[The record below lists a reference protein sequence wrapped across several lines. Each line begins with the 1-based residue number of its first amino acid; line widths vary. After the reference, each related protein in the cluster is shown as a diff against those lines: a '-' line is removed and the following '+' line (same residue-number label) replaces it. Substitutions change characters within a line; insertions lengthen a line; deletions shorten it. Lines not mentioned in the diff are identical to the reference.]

1 MADYCDYVNVWCQVE
16 ASLQHV
22 MPFGWQREWV
32 QGEQANQDDEGEY
45 LYRRRDVKGESSSKD
60 FRAEAQRQRAAMDS
74 SLAEGHRRRVQHRPN
89 RRYRILLLGS
99 L

>member
-1 MADYCDYVNVWCQVE
+1 VE

-45 LYRRRDVKGESSSKD
+45 LYRRRDAKGES
-60 FRAEAQRQRAAMDS
+60 AIDS
-74 SLAEGHRRRVQHRPN
+74 SLLQTHRGYAAPHSTDLSC
-89 RRYRILLLGS
+89 ILRT
-99 L
+99 

>member
-1 MADYCDYVNVWCQVE
+1 MWYGWPFSRQLADYWDYVTVWCQVE

-45 LYRRRDVKGESSSKD
+45 LYRRRDAKGES
-60 FRAEAQRQRAAMDS
+60 AIDS
-74 SLAEGHRRRVQHRPN
+74 SLLQTHRGNECSTDRTKETSYCCLHVV
-89 RRYRILLLGS
+89 LS
-99 L
+99 